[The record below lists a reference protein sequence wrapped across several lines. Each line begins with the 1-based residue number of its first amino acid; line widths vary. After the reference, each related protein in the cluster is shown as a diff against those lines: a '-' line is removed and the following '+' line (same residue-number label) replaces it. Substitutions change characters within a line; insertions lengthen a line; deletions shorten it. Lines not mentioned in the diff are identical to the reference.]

1 MSPEQG
7 ATLAAD
13 LSLDPCIKRRP
24 LRPIPSGRQIFWS
37 FLVIA
42 LSSALTQRAG
52 ILLLRWTVAG
62 LMLFHG
68 VSKLISGVDPIP
80 SMLSSMGLPSWL
92 AFGVLIGE
100 VVAPLLILAG
110 VLVQPA
116 ALVIAINMVVA
127 VGLAHSSQLFV
138 LGESGGYALELQAF
152 YFLGAL
158 AIALIGD
165 GRARS

>member
-1 MSPEQG
+1 M
-7 ATLAAD
+7 
-13 LSLDPCIKRRP
+13 
-24 LRPIPSGRQIFWS
+24 
-37 FLVIA
+37 IA
-42 LSSALTQRAG
+42 MSSALSQRAG

-68 VSKLISGVDPIP
+68 VGKLITGVGPIA

-110 VLVQPA
+110 VLVRPA

-127 VGLAHSSQLFV
+127 VALAHSSQL
-138 LGESGGYALELQAF
+138 LALNESGGYVLELQAF

-158 AIALIGD
+158 AIALIGN